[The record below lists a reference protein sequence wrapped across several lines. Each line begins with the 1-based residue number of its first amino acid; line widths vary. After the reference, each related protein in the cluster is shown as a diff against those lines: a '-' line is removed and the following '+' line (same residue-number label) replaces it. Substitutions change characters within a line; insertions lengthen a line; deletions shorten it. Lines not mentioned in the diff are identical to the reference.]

1 MKTIGLLII
10 LILGVSAIVSNINEY
25 QESYEILN
33 VHPESE
39 AQDGNNSN

>member
-33 VHPESE
+33 VRSE
-39 AQDGNNSN
+39 TDEDR